1 MTMALTPFPH
11 DSSREH
17 THQSVSLF
25 DVATEPCP
33 VLHEYDMKKKNIY
46 IGDPD

>member
-1 MTMALTPFPH
+1 MTMALTPFPC

-25 DVATEPCP
+25 DVATEPCH
-33 VLHEYDMKKKNIY
+33 VLHEYDMKNFFY